1 MTADMFRIFA
11 LLFAIATLAVARE
24 FDPQRDAFSFSNDT
38 VLNYE
43 VTTDGKLRMT
53 AKAKSDRPTHSCFLF
68 TRSAMQ
74 FWKFA
79 RFEPRQA
86 RLSEEEYR
94 KRLVALFKINP
105 WDRRE
110 ERIVFP
116 GYADVWSFSKAHEN
130 TIRDNIGNWLLTYLR
145 VGNWRVMN
153 PIIRWQQRSI
163 AEKLFAH
170 VSRGE
175 IRAMYLSRL
184 PHMNHVVLVYHAEK
198 LHGDNEGGMR
208 FRVYDANFAGKSVRL
223 DYVAKTNLFDFPKCF
238 YWPGGAVR
246 GMPVY
251 DRPLH

>member
-1 MTADMFRIFA
+1 MTAVMLRILA
-11 LLFAIATLAVARE
+11 LLFALATTAVARE
-24 FDPQRDAFSFSNDT
+24 FDPRRDAFSFSNDT

-43 VTTDGKLRMT
+43 VTPDGRLLTSR
-53 AKAKSDRPTHSCFLF
+53 KAKSDRPTHCCFLF

-79 RFEPRQA
+79 RFEPRQP
-86 RLSEEEYR
+86 RLSEAEYR
-94 KRLVALFKINP
+94 KRIIALFRIAP
-105 WDRRE
+105 WVERE

-116 GYADVWSFSKAHEN
+116 GYADLWSFSKAHEK
-130 TIRDNIGNWLLTYLR
+130 TIRDNIGSWLLTYLR

-153 PIIRWQQRSI
+153 PVIRWRQHSI
-163 AEKLFAH
+163 AETLFER

-184 PHMNHVVLVYHAEK
+184 PHMNHVVLVYHAER
-198 LHGDNEGGMR
+198 LHGDQEGGMK
-208 FRVYDANFAGKSVRL
+208 FRVYDANFAGKSMDL
-223 DYVAKTNLFDFPKCF
+223 GYVAKSSLFTFPKCF
-238 YWPGGAVR
+238 YWPGGELR